1 MPDLG
6 QVMSDSE
13 NFKDRVEEAKLD
25 SQYIVGKRY
34 RIIKEIAS
42 GGFGKTYLAEDLES
56 VQSSFCVVKKLQVQ
70 FSGNSAWQENIKRR
84 FANEAIVQ
92 RRLGNHQQI
101 PQLLAY
107 FEENQQFYLVQ
118 EFIDGEELKSEV
130 ERQPLTEIQTI
141 ALLQD
146 VLSILDFVHKTNV
159 IHRDIKPSNL
169 IRRKL
174 DGKFVLIDFGAVKEL
189 CTLVLDSQEQQD
201 RTQMVGT
208 QGYMSPEQMA
218 GKPTFAS
225 DIYALGRT
233 AIYALTGRSPLELED
248 PSTGQLLNWR
258 QHCQVSPELA
268 AILDKMC
275 SPRYAQ
281 RYHSVVEVFE
291 DLEVLL
297 LLDRIIG
304 ERYRLIRYLGG
315 KIGNRVFL
323 AENLRQPYQSPCVIK
338 QIQPIAEA
346 YLNWRETERR
356 FYTELQTLQKLGFHE
371 QIPSIWDSFEEN
383 EQFYLVREYI
393 DGENLRQKLDKSKRL
408 SEEEVIQLLDD
419 TLAILAFIHQYQF
432 IHLQIEPSN
441 LILRYSDRKFVLI
454 GFDMVKDLTESSTAT
469 TNVRSFSHA
478 GKVEV
483 YVPPEQ
489 IVNRP
494 IFNSD
499 LYALGMTAI
508 QALTGVEPEQIHTDL
523 QLEAL
528 FRQTGVT
535 VNPRLSVILQKM
547 TYLDCSRRYQSANM
561 VHNDLQKLVK
571 KEQTTGGSPLRL
583 KKDRG
588 DRANSQIGIIR
599 ELNWQ
604 KNWLKPKYILAT
616 LMGMSVAIGSIEV
629 FYPIVRPFYYTFV
642 GKQLLQESPE
652 TALSKF
658 QQVIDLQ
665 PNSSKAWNNRG
676 DTLFQL
682 ERFTDALAAYD
693 RAIDLNEDNAIAWKG
708 RGETLYRLERFDASI
723 IAYDKVL
730 KLDPNNAETLNRKG
744 RALYKLGLHDRALA
758 AQEEAL
764 KINPNSA
771 PAWSDKGVALMGLGK
786 FEEALDAFDRAQ
798 QITPLEPRFWQ
809 DKALVLTYL
818 NRPPEALRVYKEAL
832 DAYEQATSDRPKDL
846 TIWLDR
852 ASVFSQLQ
860 RHQDAL
866 FNYEQILK
874 FKPKSYLGWL
884 GKGNTLF
891 SLRRYPEAL
900 IAFDEALKIM
910 PKSYLTWH
918 NRGSLLQDGLK
929 DLKGA
934 IASYDKAIEINPS
947 FFNAWRDRGF
957 ALSQLNQNKKAIDSF
972 QSALAINPNDYKSLV
987 GKGIALASLNRGT
1000 EALAAF
1006 DRAIQIQPKDLFVWM
1021 NRGAVA
1027 EKWGNRSQACESYQ
1041 KASELN
1047 PTFPPAAQAIARLGC
1062 RG

>member
-6 QVMSDSE
+6 HHLSNSG
-13 NFKDRVEEAKLD
+13 NSTDRAEEAKLD
-25 SQYIVGKRY
+25 TRYIVGKRY
-34 RIIKEIAS
+34 RIIKEIAI
-42 GGFGKTYLAEDLES
+42 GGFGTTYLAEDLES
-56 VQSSFCVVKKLQVQ
+56 VQRLLCVVKKLQVR
-70 FSGNSAWQENIKRR
+70 FSGNSAWQENVKRR

-92 RRLGNHQQI
+92 QRLGNHPQI
-101 PQLLAY
+101 PKLFDY

-130 ERQPLTEIQTI
+130 KRQPLTEIQTI

-146 VLSILDFVHKTNV
+146 VLDILDFVHKTNV

-174 DGKFVLIDFGAVKEL
+174 DSKFVLIDFGAVKEL
-189 CTLVLDSQEQQD
+189 STLVLDSQEQ
-201 RTQMVGT
+201 RTCTQMVGT

-233 AIYALTGRSPLELED
+233 AIYALTGRSPLELENQ
-248 PSTGQLLNWR
+248 STGESLNWR
-258 QHCQVSPELA
+258 QECQVSQELA

-275 SPRYAQ
+275 NPRYSQ
-281 RYHSVVEVFE
+281 RYHSVAEVLE
-291 DLEVLL
+291 DLEVLFA
-297 LLDRIIG
+297 LDRIVG
-304 ERYRLIRYLGG
+304 ERYRIIRYLGG
-315 KIGNRVFL
+315 KLGRRVFL
-323 AENLRQPYQSPCVIK
+323 AENLQQPYQSPCVIK
-338 QIQPIAEA
+338 QIQPTTEA
-346 YLNWRETERR
+346 YVNWREAERR
-356 FYTELQTLQKLGFHE
+356 FYIELQILQQLGFHE
-371 QIPSIWDSFEEN
+371 QIPSIWDSFETN
-383 EQFYLVREYI
+383 KQFYLVQEFI
-393 DGENLRQKLDKSKRL
+393 DGENLSQKLEKSKRL

-432 IHLQIEPSN
+432 IHRHIKPSN
-441 LILRYSDRKFVLI
+441 LILRNSDRKFVLI
-454 GFDMVKDLTESSTAT
+454 GFDMVKDLTESTSAT
-469 TNVRSFSHA
+469 TETRGYGHSERI
-478 GKVEV
+478 EV

-494 IFNSD
+494 VFNSD
-499 LYALGMTAI
+499 LYALGITAI
-508 QALTGVEPEQIHTDL
+508 QALTGVEPEQIVDL
-523 QLEAL
+523 QLEAF

-535 VNPRLSVILQKM
+535 VNPRLTVILQKM
-547 TYLDCSRRYQSANM
+547 IYLDCSRRYQSATM
-561 VHNDLQKLVK
+561 VHNDLQNLVK
-571 KEQTTGGSPLRL
+571 RKQTISSSPLKQEKNL
-583 KKDRG
+583 G
-588 DRANSQIGIIR
+588 GRANLSIEIIR

-604 KNWLKPKYILAT
+604 DWLKPKYILSAF
-616 LMGMSVAIGSIEV
+616 LGISVALVCVEI
-629 FYPIVRPFYYTFV
+629 FYPIARPLYYNFV
-642 GKQLLQESPE
+642 GKQLLQDSPE
-652 TALSKF
+652 TALSNF
-658 QQVIDLQ
+658 QQVIDLK
-665 PNSSKAWNNRG
+665 PNSSKAWQNRG

-693 RAIDLNEDNAIAWKG
+693 RAIALNEDNAEAWKG
-708 RGETLYRLERFDASI
+708 RGEALYRVERFDASI

-730 KLDPNNAETLNRKG
+730 KLNANHAETLNRKG

-786 FEEALDAFDRAQ
+786 YEEALDAFDRAHL
-798 QITPLEPRFWQ
+798 ITPLEPRFWQ

-818 NRPPEALRVYKEAL
+818 NRPQEALRVYKEAL

-852 ASVFSQLQ
+852 ASVLSQLQ
-860 RHQDAL
+860 RHQEAL

-891 SLRRYPEAL
+891 TLRRYPEAL
-900 IAFDEALKIM
+900 TAFDEALKIM

-957 ALSQLNQNKKAIDSF
+957 ALSQLNQHQKAIDSF

-1006 DRAIQIQPKDLFVWM
+1006 DRATQIQPKDLFVWM

-1027 EKWGNRSQACESYQ
+1027 EKWENRAQACESYQ
-1041 KASELN
+1041 KASEIN
-1047 PTFPPAAQAIARLGC
+1047 PTFPPAAQAIARLRC
-1062 RG
+1062 K